1 MRKKSIYNFDFGTL
15 TEETETIKIS
25 ISKEQ
30 FSNHQKSEIDSL
42 ITSQDDRFL
51 TIEKITEDDQD
62 YHFYFKK
69 DTNLKNGL
77 NLKNEEYPVKVSIA
91 REILKQDIL
100 HEYETD
106 NLFISINPSTL
117 YYHPM
122 RTIKYTYAGN
132 QYMPKANYTTLQMY
146 KACVASILSNIP
158 YEKCLATPQDVEN
171 EANEF
176 IKEIYAKNSVAEL
189 LTFLTDSQDYIE
201 YDYIQNRSK
210 EKSKWKTLLISTASI
225 LTIAAIGSALAINSI
240 NDNNREALA
249 NEYESTIASK
259 DLIIQANEQ
268 MDNGE
273 YEKAVESYTKAE
285 ADLSEVAEELVEKGQ
300 YQLAIDTDENQ
311 LENVIT
317 KLYQEDEKTA
327 IKDLNGEQLS
337 DKAKAKLA
345 DEQAI
350 ADNNKNEMLNI
361 LNFLDDENTAERLTE
376 AFIQDND
383 LTNAQKVQEK
393 YPDNQ
398 VIAELLEKGDLQS
411 QVEQLEERVK
421 DENNDDEKEKI
432 QKQLDE
438 AKQKLQDFD

>member
-30 FSNHQKSEIDSL
+30 FSNHQKSEIETL
-42 ITSQDDRFL
+42 ITSQDDRYL
-51 TIEKITEDDQD
+51 TIEKITEDDQN

-100 HEYETD
+100 HEYEID

-210 EKSKWKTLLISTASI
+210 DKSKWKTMLITTASV
-225 LTIAAIGSALAINSI
+225 LGLVAIGGVITSNIVHQNQEQALAS
-240 NDNNREALA
+240 
-249 NEYESTIASK
+249 EYESTIASK

-268 MDNGE
+268 MNDGE
-273 YEKAVESYTKAE
+273 YEKAVFSYTKAE
-285 ADLSEVAEELVEKGQ
+285 ADLSKVAEELVEKGQ

-438 AKQKLQDFD
+438 VKQKLQDFD